1 MRILILTE
9 YFPSGIGKT
18 FTGGVEARVYHLAN
32 YLKLRGHQITIKSR
46 TDKYS
51 FNTLS
56 ALIERFKYLV
66 REGSDLLRR
75 SDLLGKYDIVEGTNF
90 STHILAFLY
99 AKRVGAK
106 AVAWYPDVFIGHGVE
121 RLGLISGIVTEL
133 AERLAIRLSW
143 DGVISLS
150 GETKK
155 KLIKAGL
162 KAKKIETIYGGVDID
177 KYKKVQEGTCLAGRQ
192 ARKYKNATIICVV
205 RLVKYKRVQDLLLAI
220 YFLRERFKDIRVI
233 IVGDGPEFAKLKV
246 KSEKLKVADKVR
258 FLDSVSEEEKWELL
272 IRSHIHALPSVVEGF
287 GLVSIE
293 SLSVGTPVVN
303 ADIPINREILQKEE
317 GKSLP
322 AGKVGKKEEGNTED
336 SLVQGGLL
344 FRAGDA
350 ADLAEKIEI
359 LLLDKKL
366 YNQKAGEGR
375 ELAKRYEWEK
385 INKQTEEF
393 YQRLLSD

>member
-177 KYKKVQEGTCLAGRQ
+177 KYKKVQEGI
-192 ARKYKNATIICVV
+192 RKYKNATIICVV

-317 GKSLP
+317 GPIS
-322 AGKVGKKEEGNTED
+322 
-336 SLVQGGLL
+336 GGLL

-350 ADLAEKIEI
+350 VDLAEKIEI

-366 YNQKAGEGR
+366 YNQKASEGR
-375 ELAKRYEWEK
+375 ELAKRYDWEK

>member
-155 KLIKAGL
+155 KLIKAGINTR
-162 KAKKIETIYGGVDID
+162 KIKTIYGGVNYNFYNN
-177 KYKKVQEGTCLAGRQ
+177 YKDYPKFKHPTL
-192 ARKYKNATIICVV
+192 ICIA

-317 GKSLP
+317 GKR
-322 AGKVGKKEEGNTED
+322 KREEGNTKD

-344 FRAGDA
+344 FKAGDA

>member
-1 MRILILTE
+1 MKILILTE
-9 YFPSGIGKT
+9 YFPSDIGKT
-18 FTGGVEARVYHLAN
+18 FTGGVETRVYYLAN
-32 YLKLRGHQITIKSR
+32 FLKLRGHRITIKSR

-75 SDLLGKYDIVEGTNF
+75 PDLLGKYDIVEGTNF

-317 GKSLP
+317 GPIS
-322 AGKVGKKEEGNTED
+322 
-336 SLVQGGLL
+336 GGLL

-350 ADLAEKIEI
+350 VDLAEKIEI

-375 ELAKRYEWEK
+375 E
-385 INKQTEEF
+385 
-393 YQRLLSD
+393 